1 MALSETESLVFMHIP
16 KTGGTT
22 LHRLLKAHF
31 ADELICPERFARLEA
46 YSLEELSRYRF
57 FSGHFDRTN
66 VACIPGSPKIVT
78 LFREPKARILSLF
91 YYWKSHKWEVI
102 EAKDLAGPRMAKSM
116 RLLDFLRC
124 PLPGITPN
132 IDNVM
137 TRTLLPQFVVGP
149 NREFGMAEEL
159 VLPEATAFLDNMEC
173 FGVLEEYET
182 TVNVIWGQLG
192 WHRPATIPVTRSRDK
207 FSIYSEME
215 EVEREDITPK
225 IEQELDRLTRYDT
238 QLYEYAVSQLA
249 TRKSSIPA
257 PTPRRSVA

>member
-1 MALSETESLVFMHIP
+1 
-16 KTGGTT
+16 
-22 LHRLLKAHF
+22 
-31 ADELICPERFARLEA
+31 
-46 YSLEELSRYRF
+46 
-57 FSGHFDRTN
+57 
-66 VACIPGSPKIVT
+66 
-78 LFREPKARILSLF
+78 
-91 YYWKSHKWEVI
+91 
-102 EAKDLAGPRMAKSM
+102 M